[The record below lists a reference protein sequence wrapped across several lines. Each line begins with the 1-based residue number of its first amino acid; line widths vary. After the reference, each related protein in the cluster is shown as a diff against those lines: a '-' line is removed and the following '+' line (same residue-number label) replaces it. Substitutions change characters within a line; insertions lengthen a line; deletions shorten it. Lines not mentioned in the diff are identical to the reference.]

1 MNKQAVKV
9 NHQVQPM
16 FQEEVEVNRDLIG
29 YVIGTNGS
37 NIKEAKK
44 VPGIKDIRLNE
55 ERGTFKISG
64 NTKQAVKLAKTYIDV
79 RQMYSYVPEHLAG
92 HIIGKNGNGVKK
104 IIEASG
110 VIKIIFN
117 VREAENLPQVEGMV
131 TVVCVGTKEKILKA
145 LTVMTD
151 KISYPLEI
159 HALNE
164 NESSPTQ
171 DPTSGPPARNGSKD
185 SRDQVSQKGN
195 RKLFRR
201 LLEGADY
208 NPYSLLADSEK
219 TRDSGATKSN
229 RENEEVTAPKS
240 RSSGKQAFR
249 NKSSKN
255 KH

>member
-1 MNKQAVKV
+1 MNKQAVKG
-9 NHQVQPM
+9 NHQAQPT

-64 NTKQAVKLAKTYIDV
+64 NTKQAIKLAKKYIDV

-110 VIKIIFN
+110 VIKIIFHSCETEN
-117 VREAENLPQVEGMV
+117 VPQVEGMV
-131 TVVCVGTKEKILKA
+131 AVVCVGTEEKILKA
-145 LTVMTD
+145 LAVMTD
-151 KISYPLEI
+151 KISFPLEI
-159 HALNE
+159 HALDE
-164 NESSPTQ
+164 DESPPAQ
-171 DPTSGPPARNGSKD
+171 DPASKPPDRDGSKD
-185 SRDQVSQKGN
+185 SGDKPRRKGN
-195 RKLFRR
+195 KKLFRR

-219 TRDSGATKSN
+219 TRESSATKPN
-229 RENEEVTAPKS
+229 RESEEAAAPKS
-240 RSSGKQAFR
+240 RSGGQRPLR
-249 NKSSKN
+249 NKSSK
-255 KH
+255 KKL